1 MKGSKMA
8 LVNIDT
14 TNEELL
20 KKPVYT
26 PAPAGIYEFA
36 VSSTKIPI
44 GKSKSNGNPMITVES
59 RCISDVPYT
68 GTDGAEKNTKG
79 LKFKE
84 YFVLND
90 ESKWKLAQ
98 FCKAVGVEADD
109 GKLDTDEFIGQ
120 EFSAK
125 VKIAFYEVDVID
137 DDGIPGKESR
147 SKNEIEEYVWETE

>member
-1 MKGSKMA
+1 MA

-36 VSSTKIPI
+36 VSSKSIKIE
-44 GKSKSNGNPMITVES
+44 KSKSGNNMIKVES
-59 RCISDVPYT
+59 RCTSDIAYT
-68 GTDGAEKNTKG
+68 GDDGSEKNSKG
-79 LKFKE
+79 LKFTE

-98 FCKAVGVEADD
+98 FCKAIGVESDA
-109 GKLDTDEFIGQ
+109 GQLDTDDFLGQ

-125 VKIAFYEVDVID
+125 LKIGTYQKDEVD
-137 DDGIPGKESR
+137 DDGVTVPVTKF
-147 SKNEIEEYVWETE
+147 KNEIEEYVWEA

>member
-1 MKGSKMA
+1 MA

-26 PAPAGIYEFA
+26 PAPAGIYDFA
-36 VSSTKIPI
+36 VSSKSIKIE
-44 GKSKSNGNPMITVES
+44 KSKSGNSMIKVES
-59 RCISDVPYT
+59 RCLSDVEYP
-68 GTDGAEKNTKG
+68 GDDGSTKNSKG
-79 LKFKE
+79 LKFTE

-98 FCKAVGVEADD
+98 FCKACGVEAAD
-109 GKLDTDEFIGQ
+109 GQLDTDEFLGV

-125 VKIAFYEVDVID
+125 LKIGNYQKDEVD
-137 DDGIPGKESR
+137 DDGITVPVTKF
-147 SKNEIEEYVWETE
+147 KNEIEEYVWEA